1 MIAICI
7 LSWKWR
13 QFNQFLPFQSCE
25 RLKPEGRRI
34 IQIQRGKLDGT
45 FHSKSNDK
53 TFTNIVFSSLLF
65 LHLYCGGSSIY
76 RKEQI
81 FQLWFTSERTQFDI
95 VRAIF
100 WELMRTLF
108 EVPFFPTFGW
118 SIPLR
123 WQGSHVWRLW
133 NIHHETESPGTWML
147 YSGPEEI
154 DACPTADTQGHQ
166 FPVLRTGKS
175 DALSDARAP
184 EKKPVI
190 VNWTTKSSVRS
201 QRDKTA
207 FLPIIWPF
215 WPSSRF
221 TEKEKSINNPVAALM
236 RRKTCFFGY
245 VALNTSASA
254 LWNSRKLFE
263 NGCHLNRSRWRWFNN
278 ASPDF
283 VRSNS

>member
-1 MIAICI
+1 
-7 LSWKWR
+7 
-13 QFNQFLPFQSCE
+13 
-25 RLKPEGRRI
+25 
-34 IQIQRGKLDGT
+34 
-45 FHSKSNDK
+45 
-53 TFTNIVFSSLLF
+53 
-65 LHLYCGGSSIY
+65 
-76 RKEQI
+76 
-81 FQLWFTSERTQFDI
+81 
-95 VRAIF
+95 
-100 WELMRTLF
+100 
-108 EVPFFPTFGW
+108 
-118 SIPLR
+118 
-123 WQGSHVWRLW
+123 
-133 NIHHETESPGTWML
+133 ML

-236 RRKTCFFGY
+236 RRKTCFFGCCAEIRRRRRCEILVNY
-245 VALNTSASA
+245 LKTAVISIVPGDVDSITPALISYGPTPSGVHKQFQKYREIVAGIFLHSG
-254 LWNSRKLFE
+254 RF
-263 NGCHLNRSRWRWFNN
+263 
-278 ASPDF
+278 
-283 VRSNS
+283 